1 MGRKRKYK
9 KRGRSYNY
17 KPVSFDISKEAKNAI
32 LGVILTGVGVLIIL
46 SIFNLMGQLGVIL
59 NEAMAS
65 MFGYLRLVFGII
77 LTGLGITIF
86 IKKPVRFLNYI
97 GLIFFILSLSGLVH
111 VIGFRNNDLYEIAKL
126 GEGGGYAGFLL
137 SYPLMQFVDYF
148 GTILISIV
156 LFLISIIL
164 TFNTSFATLS
174 NIVKYIGIGIYK
186 FFVGIFLLIRGATT
200 KEFSPFEKRE
210 YDDGEDKEDEEDTD
224 EEEEEYEEEENDII
238 AEKYKTP
245 KTSLPIAIKKRRP
258 MISIPLALL
267 SKKDTKASGGDIKN
281 NMIVIEKTL
290 QNFNINV
297 EMGPYKVGPTITQY
311 TLKPSEGVRLSK
323 ITGLSN
329 DLALA
334 LAAHP
339 IRIEAPIPGK
349 SLVGIEVP
357 NENKAIVNLKD
368 LLASTEY
375 KKSTDPLTITIGKD
389 VAGNICLANLAKMP
403 HMLVAGSTGSGK
415 SVSLHT
421 IILSLL
427 YKNSPDDLK
436 LILVDAKRVEFPV
449 YDGIP
454 HLITPVIKDP
464 KKTVNALKWAI
475 GEMERRLDLF
485 EKAKSRDIISYNSK
499 SKSYMPYIVII
510 IDELADLIAASGA
523 EIEAC
528 IVRLA
533 QKSRAAG
540 IHLILATQRP
550 SVDIITGTIKANI
563 NARIA
568 FSVNSAIDSRTILD
582 ESGAEKLLG
591 KGDMLFTT
599 AEISKPKRLQG
610 AFVSENDP
618 PKIVRFLKDNYS
630 NPEYDE
636 SVVEKQKTQV
646 GNSGLTMESD
656 DDDPLI
662 EEALEIIFDAD
673 KAAASLLQRK
683 LSIGYARAARI
694 LDILEQNNI
703 IGPSNGAKPREILM
717 KRSEINQV
725 AETPLHNEEYE
736 EEEEMEDNNEEDI
749 DNDDEENESN
759 DDFEEEEG
767 EYNNEDE
774 EEEEYV

>member
-1 MGRKRKYK
+1 MRRKRKYK
-9 KRGRSYNY
+9 KRVKNYNY
-17 KPVSFDISKEAKNAI
+17 KPVSLDISSEAKNAI
-32 LGVILTGVGVLIIL
+32 LGVILTGLGILIIL
-46 SIFNLMGQLGVIL
+46 SVFNLMGQLGVIL
-59 NEAMAS
+59 NEALAS
-65 MFGYLRLVFGII
+65 IFGYLRLVFGII
-77 LTGLGITIF
+77 LTVLGIIIF
-86 IKKPVRFLNYI
+86 IKKPISFLNYI

-111 VIGFRNNDLYEIAKL
+111 IIGFKNNDLYEIAKL

-137 SYPLMQFVDYF
+137 SYPLMQFVNYF
-148 GTILISIV
+148 GTILISII

-164 TFNTSFATLS
+164 TFNTSLSTLL
-174 NIVKYIGIGIYK
+174 NIIKYIGIGIYR
-186 FFVGIFLLIRGATT
+186 FFIGVFILIKGLTT
-200 KEFSPFEKRE
+200 KEFSPFEKTE
-210 YDDGEDKEDEEDTD
+210 YKDEEDEN
-224 EEEEEYEEEENDII
+224 EEGDVEENKENDED
-238 AEKYKTP
+238 EKNEEISQKNIMP
-245 KTSLPIAIKKRRP
+245 KANISIAIKKRRP
-258 MISIPLALL
+258 MINIPLALL
-267 SKKDTKASGGDIKN
+267 SRRDTKANAGDIKN
-281 NMIVIEKTL
+281 NIIIIERTL
-290 QNFNINV
+290 KNFNINV

-357 NENKAIVNLKD
+357 NENKAIVNLKE
-368 LLASTEY
+368 LLESPEY

-389 VAGNICLANLAKMP
+389 VAGNIYLANLAKMP

-427 YKNSPDDLK
+427 YRNSPDDLK

-454 HLITPVIKDP
+454 HLITPVIKDT

-485 EKAKSRDIISYNSK
+485 EAAKSRDIISYNSK
-499 SKSYMPYIVII
+499 SKNHIPYIVII

-528 IVRLA
+528 IIRLA

-599 AEISKPKRLQG
+599 SEISKPKRLQG
-610 AFVSENDP
+610 AFVAENDP

-630 NPEYDE
+630 KPEYNE
-636 SVVEKQKTQV
+636 SIVEKQKIQV
-646 GNSGLTMESD
+646 GGSGLAIESE

-662 EEALEIIFDAD
+662 EEALEVIFDAD
-673 KAAASLLQRK
+673 KAAASLLQRR

-694 LDILEQNNI
+694 LDILEKNNI
-703 IGPSNGAKPREILM
+703 IGPANGAKPREILM
-717 KRSEINQV
+717 KRNDLNKV
-725 AETPLHNEEYE
+725 ATAPLHNQEYE
-736 EEEEMEDNNEEDI
+736 EENEEDVNNNEEK
-749 DNDDEENESN
+749 
-759 DDFEEEEG
+759 
-767 EYNNEDE
+767 DE
-774 EEEEYV
+774 EENGI